1 MSKIET
7 LTVNTIKNL
16 EDVWFEPVDSGL
28 YIMNGTMKNGFTID
42 VGVTE
47 ELKRE
52 IEKLTSRLHLRFKR
66 RIGGEMNF
74 QSVKGLRDFVNC

>member
-7 LTVNTIKNL
+7 LTVNTIRNL
-16 EDVWFEPVDSGL
+16 EDVWFESVDSGL
-28 YIMNGTMKNGFTID
+28 YIMNGTIKNGFTID

-52 IEKLTSRLHLRFKR
+52 IEKLIAEGINNNENKR
-66 RIGGEMNF
+66 
-74 QSVKGLRDFVNC
+74 

>member
-1 MSKIET
+1 MSKIHT

-28 YIMNGTMKNGFTID
+28 YIMNATMKNEFTID

-47 ELKRE
+47 ELKQE
-52 IEKLTSRLHLRFKR
+52 IEKLIVEGINNNENKR
-66 RIGGEMNF
+66 
-74 QSVKGLRDFVNC
+74 

>member
-16 EDVWFEPVDSGL
+16 EDVWFGPVDSGL

-47 ELKRE
+47 ELKQE
-52 IEKLTSRLHLRFKR
+52 IEKLIAEGINNNENKR
-66 RIGGEMNF
+66 
-74 QSVKGLRDFVNC
+74 

>member
-7 LTVNTIKNL
+7 LTVNTIRNL
-16 EDVWFEPVDSGL
+16 EDVWFESVDSGL

-52 IEKLTSRLHLRFKR
+52 IEKLIMEGINNNENKR
-66 RIGGEMNF
+66 
-74 QSVKGLRDFVNC
+74 

>member
-7 LTVNTIKNL
+7 LTVNTIRNL
-16 EDVWFEPVDSGL
+16 EDVWFESVDSGL

-52 IEKLTSRLHLRFKR
+52 IEKLIAEGIHNNENKR
-66 RIGGEMNF
+66 
-74 QSVKGLRDFVNC
+74 

>member
-7 LTVNTIKNL
+7 LTVNTIRNL
-16 EDVWFEPVDSGL
+16 EDVWFESVDSGL

-47 ELKRE
+47 ELKQE
-52 IEKLTSRLHLRFKR
+52 IEKLIAEGIDNNENKR
-66 RIGGEMNF
+66 
-74 QSVKGLRDFVNC
+74 

>member
-7 LTVNTIKNL
+7 LTVNTIRNL
-16 EDVWFEPVDSGL
+16 EDVWFESVDSGL

-52 IEKLTSRLHLRFKR
+52 IEKL
-66 RIGGEMNF
+66 IAEGIN
-74 QSVKGLRDFVNC
+74 NN

>member
-7 LTVNTIKNL
+7 LTVNTIRNL

-47 ELKRE
+47 ELKQE
-52 IEKLTSRLHLRFKR
+52 IEKLIVEGINNNENKR
-66 RIGGEMNF
+66 
-74 QSVKGLRDFVNC
+74 

>member
-1 MSKIET
+1 MLLNGSN
-7 LTVNTIKNL
+7 VDTIRNL
-16 EDVWFEPVDSGL
+16 EDVWFESVDSGL

-52 IEKLTSRLHLRFKR
+52 IEKLIAEGINNNENKR
-66 RIGGEMNF
+66 
-74 QSVKGLRDFVNC
+74 

>member
-1 MSKIET
+1 MSKIQT

-47 ELKRE
+47 ELKQE
-52 IEKLTSRLHLRFKR
+52 IEKLIAEGINNNENKR
-66 RIGGEMNF
+66 
-74 QSVKGLRDFVNC
+74 

>member
-7 LTVNTIKNL
+7 LTVNTIRNL
-16 EDVWFEPVDSGL
+16 EDVWFESVDSGL
-28 YIMNGTMKNGFTID
+28 YIMNGTMKKGFTID

-52 IEKLTSRLHLRFKR
+52 IEKLIAEGINNNENKR
-66 RIGGEMNF
+66 
-74 QSVKGLRDFVNC
+74 

>member
-1 MSKIET
+1 MSKIQT

-16 EDVWFEPVDSGL
+16 EDVWFESVDSGL

-47 ELKRE
+47 ELKQE
-52 IEKLTSRLHLRFKR
+52 IEKLIAEGINKDENKR
-66 RIGGEMNF
+66 
-74 QSVKGLRDFVNC
+74 

>member
-16 EDVWFEPVDSGL
+16 EDVWFENVDSGL

-52 IEKLTSRLHLRFKR
+52 IEKLIAEGINNNENKR
-66 RIGGEMNF
+66 
-74 QSVKGLRDFVNC
+74 

>member
-16 EDVWFEPVDSGL
+16 EDVWFESVDSGL

-47 ELKRE
+47 ELKQE
-52 IEKLTSRLHLRFKR
+52 IEKLIAEGINNNENKR
-66 RIGGEMNF
+66 
-74 QSVKGLRDFVNC
+74 

>member
-16 EDVWFEPVDSGL
+16 EDVWFENVDSGL

-47 ELKRE
+47 ELKQE
-52 IEKLTSRLHLRFKR
+52 IEKLIAEGINNNENKR
-66 RIGGEMNF
+66 
-74 QSVKGLRDFVNC
+74 

>member
-7 LTVNTIKNL
+7 LTVNTIRNL
-16 EDVWFEPVDSGL
+16 EDVWFESVDSGL

-52 IEKLTSRLHLRFKR
+52 IEKLIVEGINNNENKR
-66 RIGGEMNF
+66 
-74 QSVKGLRDFVNC
+74 

>member
-28 YIMNGTMKNGFTID
+28 HIMNGTMKNGFTID

-47 ELKRE
+47 ELKQE
-52 IEKLTSRLHLRFKR
+52 IEKLIAEGINNNENKR
-66 RIGGEMNF
+66 
-74 QSVKGLRDFVNC
+74 

>member
-7 LTVNTIKNL
+7 LTVNTIRNL
-16 EDVWFEPVDSGL
+16 EDVWFESVDSGL

-52 IEKLTSRLHLRFKR
+52 IEKLIAEGINNNENKR
-66 RIGGEMNF
+66 
-74 QSVKGLRDFVNC
+74 

>member
-1 MSKIET
+1 MSKIHT

-16 EDVWFEPVDSGL
+16 EDVWFESVDSGL

-47 ELKRE
+47 ELKQE
-52 IEKLTSRLHLRFKR
+52 IEKLIVEGINNNENKR
-66 RIGGEMNF
+66 
-74 QSVKGLRDFVNC
+74 

>member
-1 MSKIET
+1 MSKIHT

-16 EDVWFEPVDSGL
+16 EDVWFESVDSGL

-47 ELKRE
+47 ELKQE
-52 IEKLTSRLHLRFKR
+52 IEKLIAEGINNNENKR
-66 RIGGEMNF
+66 
-74 QSVKGLRDFVNC
+74 

>member
-1 MSKIET
+1 MKTGYSLKMSKIQT

-16 EDVWFEPVDSGL
+16 EDVWFENVYSGL

-47 ELKRE
+47 EAKKE
-52 IEKLTSRLHLRFKR
+52 IEKLIAEGINNNENKR
-66 RIGGEMNF
+66 
-74 QSVKGLRDFVNC
+74 

>member
-1 MSKIET
+1 MSKIKT

-16 EDVWFEPVDSGL
+16 ENVWFESVDSGL

-47 ELKRE
+47 EAKKE
-52 IEKLTSRLHLRFKR
+52 IEKLIAEGINNNENKR
-66 RIGGEMNF
+66 
-74 QSVKGLRDFVNC
+74 

>member
-7 LTVNTIKNL
+7 LTVNTIRNL
-16 EDVWFEPVDSGL
+16 EDVWFENVDSGL

-47 ELKRE
+47 ELKQE
-52 IEKLTSRLHLRFKR
+52 IEKLIAEGINNNENKR
-66 RIGGEMNF
+66 
-74 QSVKGLRDFVNC
+74 

>member
-7 LTVNTIKNL
+7 LTVNTIRNL
-16 EDVWFEPVDSGL
+16 EDVWFESVDSGL

-52 IEKLTSRLHLRFKR
+52 IEKLIAGGINNNENKR
-66 RIGGEMNF
+66 
-74 QSVKGLRDFVNC
+74 

>member
-7 LTVNTIKNL
+7 LTVNTIRNL
-16 EDVWFEPVDSGL
+16 EDVWFESVDSGL

-47 ELKRE
+47 ELKQE
-52 IEKLTSRLHLRFKR
+52 IEKLIAEGINNNENKR
-66 RIGGEMNF
+66 
-74 QSVKGLRDFVNC
+74 